1 MTPEQFL
8 SKLAKQPPAPV
19 YLFLGLEGYQRRV
32 CKQALLDKILPGDAR
47 AEGFTQVDLEETS
60 IPDVLDDAC
69 SLSLFATDRVI
80 WVTAAEAALPRR
92 LTAPDGEDDGS
103 AKGGPGAMLA
113 SYVKR
118 PTPGTVLVFE
128 CSRFDFSGDDKTKL
142 DRVAKFYSA
151 IPGVVEFRPFTPESA
166 RVLGEDLA
174 RRHKL
179 KLGRQEL
186 SFLLEIL
193 GGDASRLAT
202 ELEKLSLFAGQN
214 RPITLD
220 DIRALVPNASQSTI
234 FTLVNALGRGDR
246 AGALR
251 SLDVLVR
258 DGEYLPLALTF
269 LATQFRLALAAREA
283 GIRNSQQAFAYFTK
297 QGVRMWRDRAEQLM
311 NTANAFSPE
320 QLRRTIELIYR
331 ADKGLRDTR
340 PDDRTVMEMLVVE
353 LTTGMRSA

>member
-19 YLFLGLEGYQRRV
+19 YLFLGPEGYQRRI
-32 CKQALLDKILPGDAR
+32 CKQALLDKMLPEG
-47 AEGFTQVDLEETS
+47 AEGLTQVDLEETS
-60 IPDVLDDAC
+60 IADVLDDAR
-69 SLSLFATDRVI
+69 SLSLFAADRVI
-80 WVTAAEAALPRR
+80 WATAAEAALPRR
-92 LTAPDGEDDGS
+92 LASADDDDGG
-103 AKGGPGAMLA
+103 AGKGSPGALLV

-128 CSRFDFSGDDKTKL
+128 CSRFDFSGEDKTKL

-151 IPGVVEFRPFTPESA
+151 IPDMVEFRPFTPESA
-166 RVLGEDLA
+166 RFLGEELA
-174 RRHKL
+174 RHHHL

-193 GGDASRLAT
+193 GGDASRLSM
-202 ELEKLSLFAGQN
+202 ELEKLSLFVGQE

-258 DGEYLPLALTF
+258 EGEYLPLALTF
-269 LATQFRLALAAREA
+269 LATQFRLALAAHEA
-283 GIRNSQQAFAYFTK
+283 GIRSSQQAVSYFTK

-320 QLRRTIELIYR
+320 QLRRTIELIYKT
-331 ADKGLRDTR
+331 DKGLRDTR
-340 PDDRTVMEMLVVE
+340 PDDRTVMEMLVLE
-353 LTTGMRSA
+353 LTAGMRSA